1 MPLIKTND
9 AKCRDCYKC
18 VRSCPLKAICINSSP
33 DNVQTHARIIEEICV
48 QCGQCAVVCPQKA
61 KVVRSDLDKI
71 KAHLANRSTKVVAS
85 VAPSFPIHLPLSQPL
100 VLPGILKKLG
110 FSYIGLTSVGADL
123 ISSEHHHIDK
133 QAPTISSACPAVVN
147 LVEQHYTHLIPYLS
161 PLVSPVIA
169 HGRLLKKQYPG
180 CIVVFIGPCIAKKG
194 EILSDNVKGSVDYVL
209 GFTELWD
216 WFIDEAIDFDCLEN
230 TTFDGYIPDKA
241 NLFPTEGASF

>member
-1 MPLIKTND
+1 M
-9 AKCRDCYKC
+9 
-18 VRSCPLKAICINSSP
+18 
-33 DNVQTHARIIEEICV
+33 
-48 QCGQCAVVCPQKA
+48 
-61 KVVRSDLDKI
+61 
-71 KAHLANRSTKVVAS
+71 
-85 VAPSFPIHLPLSQPL
+85 
-100 VLPGILKKLG
+100 
-110 FSYIGLTSVGADL
+110 GADL

-133 QAPTISSACPAVVN
+133 QASTISSACPAVVN